1 MGVLGPFSWDN
12 GAVRVDNAS
21 TSALTLDDVSADI
34 GAKHFDQWGSNL
46 TAPAGGSLVVTQMAD
61 QSMDT
66 SEINVP
72 SCTLY
77 GTIRIVHVKLNGVVR
92 NYPDMSQI
100 INTPWPPSLEVPQK
114 GLLVLA
120 GLVGHS
126 LTTKSG
132 YTIR

>member
-46 TAPAGGSLVVTQMAD
+46 TAPAGGS
-61 QSMDT
+61 
-66 SEINVP
+66 VP